1 MLANYEFRKYEGNG
15 RIWVG
20 KYKNLRN
27 LPHWHY
33 DCELITIE
41 EGSAQV
47 SVGKSSFNLTKGQ
60 SVFISSQEVHHIEA
74 STDSILAFFLYDH
87 KLTEKLTNSFTL
99 VSPVI
104 NNNYN
109 IGETYDTIAL
119 ELKEK
124 KEFYSFI
131 TEQQL
136 KLLVAKILRNEPIT
150 EVDHSGHKENYY
162 ELYKQLLVEI
172 DKNVKYITFKDA
184 AAFMSFSEP
193 YFSNYFYKMSG
204 MTFSK
209 YLNYVKTEKAI
220 ELLKGTKK
228 VPITEIAIEC
238 GFGTIRNFNRVFK
251 NITGFSPKDLPKDYS
266 LLNLQPVNSQSN
278 FDPTLKGSALL

>member
-1 MLANYEFRKYEGNG
+1 MLANYEFRKYEGEG

-41 EGSAQV
+41 QGSAQV
-47 SVGKSSFNLTKGQ
+47 SVGKNNFNLTKGQ
-60 SVFISSQEVHHIEA
+60 SIFISSQEVHHIEA
-74 STDSILAFFLYDH
+74 SRDSILAFFLYDH
-87 KLTEKLTNSFTL
+87 KLTEKLTNSFAL

-104 NNNYN
+104 NNDYN
-109 IGETYDTIAL
+109 ISDTYDKIAM

-124 KEFYSFI
+124 LAFYSFI

-136 KLLVAKILRNEPIT
+136 KVLIATIFRSEPVA
-150 EVDHSGHKENYY
+150 EVTHGHKENYY
-162 ELYKQLLVEI
+162 ELYKNLLVEI
-172 DKNVKYITFKDA
+172 DKNIKYITFKDA

-220 ELLKGTKK
+220 ELLRGTKK
-228 VPITEIAIEC
+228 IPITEIAIEC

-251 NITGFSPKDLPKDYS
+251 SITGFSPKDLPKDYS

-278 FDPTLKGSALL
+278 FDPTLKESELL